1 MQCCGRAK
9 NPQGAVL
16 MKTPIHDKGFALLEA
31 MITLV
36 IVVFGV
42 LGLVGLQSRMTVAE
56 MESYQRSQAIVL
68 ANDMAQR
75 IMANPKGA
83 PCYVGKEAGN
93 VSSAPAACSGIVGTN
108 AAAIQQQVDA
118 DFNAWHNALKGVAE
132 KNTSTGKDVGAMIG
146 ARGCIADIDTATPE
160 KRMLVTVAWQGLS
173 ETVATPVT
181 CGSGN
186 YLVPGTAT
194 ASDALR
200 KTVSVAVFS
209 AKLD

>member
-1 MQCCGRAK
+1 MPMNTK
-9 NPQGAVL
+9 L
-16 MKTPIHDKGFALLEA
+16 HDKGFALLEA
-31 MITLV
+31 MITLL

-42 LGLVGLQSRMTVAE
+42 LGLVGLQSRMMMAE

-93 VSSAPAACSGIVGTN
+93 VSAAPAACGGIAGTN
-108 AAAIQQQVDA
+108 AAAIQAQVDA
-118 DFNAWHNALKGVAE
+118 DFTIWHNTLKGVAE
-132 KNTSTGKDVGAMIG
+132 KSGGNNVGAMIG

-160 KRMLVTVAWQGLS
+160 RRMLVTVAWQGLS
-173 ETVATPVT
+173 ETVATPVA

-186 YLVPGTAT
+186 YVIPGTAT

-200 KTVSVAVFS
+200 RTVSVAVFS

>member
-1 MQCCGRAK
+1 
-9 NPQGAVL
+9 
-16 MKTPIHDKGFALLEA
+16 MKTRIHDKGFALLEA

-42 LGLVGLQSRMTVAE
+42 LGLVGLQSRMMVAE

-93 VSSAPAACSGIVGTN
+93 VSSPPAACTGIAGTN
-108 AAAIQQQVDA
+108 AATIQAQVDA
-118 DFNAWHNALKGVAE
+118 DFNAWHNTLKGAAE
-132 KNTSTGKDVGAMIG
+132 TSGGNNVGAMIG

>member
-1 MQCCGRAK
+1 MNTQ
-9 NPQGAVL
+9 L
-16 MKTPIHDKGFALLEA
+16 HDKGFALLEA

-42 LGLVGLQSRMTVAE
+42 LGLVGLQSRMMMAE

-75 IMANPKGA
+75 IMANPKGT

-93 VSSAPAACSGIVGTN
+93 VSAAPTACGGIAGTN
-108 AAAIQQQVDA
+108 AVAIQAQVDA
-118 DFNAWHNALKGVAE
+118 DFTAWHNTLKGVAE
-132 KNTSTGKDVGAMIG
+132 KSGGNNVGAMIG

-160 KRMLVTVAWQGLS
+160 RRMLVTVAWQGLS
-173 ETVATPVT
+173 ETVATPVA

-186 YLVPGTAT
+186 YLIPGTAT